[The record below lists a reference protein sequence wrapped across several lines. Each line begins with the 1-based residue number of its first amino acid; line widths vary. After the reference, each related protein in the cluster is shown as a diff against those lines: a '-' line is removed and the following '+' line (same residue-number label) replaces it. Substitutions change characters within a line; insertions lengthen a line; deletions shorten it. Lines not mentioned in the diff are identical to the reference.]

1 MRRAIVGFHQDD
13 ASDWVAELDCGHR
26 RHVRHAPPL
35 NDRPWVLDE
44 QGRAA
49 KLGSAFDCKGCA
61 RRQLP
66 HGHAA
71 YRRTDTFGETT
82 VPRGLLQRHTTRA
95 GVWARIC
102 VESGRL
108 RYRLHAPFNED
119 EILEPGA
126 EGVVVPEV
134 EHQVEPLGAVR
145 FFVEFYRA
153 P

>member
-1 MRRAIVGFHQDD
+1 
-13 ASDWVAELDCGHR
+13 
-26 RHVRHAPPL
+26 
-35 NDRPWVLDE
+35 
-44 QGRAA
+44 
-49 KLGSAFDCKGCA
+49 
-61 RRQLP
+61 
-66 HGHAA
+66 
-71 YRRTDTFGETT
+71 
-82 VPRGLLQRHTTRA
+82 
-95 GVWARIC
+95 

-108 RYRLHAPFNED
+108 RYRLHAPFDED